1 VRGIGTVV
9 AEFIVTIVQMYY
21 TRKDFKTINTI
32 SLSKNY
38 IIASIVMFISCMLI
52 SKNIL
57 SNTLS
62 VLVQGITGA
71 IVYFTVLLIMKDEF
85 LISILNKIKKR
96 RN

>member
-1 VRGIGTVV
+1 MHGIGTVV
-9 AEFIVTIVQMYY
+9 AELIVTVVQMYY
-21 TRKDFKTINTI
+21 TRKDFNTINII

>member
-1 VRGIGTVV
+1 
-9 AEFIVTIVQMYY
+9 MYY
-21 TRKDFKTINTI
+21 TRKDFNTINII

>member
-1 VRGIGTVV
+1 MV
-9 AEFIVTIVQMYY
+9 AELIVTIVQMYY
-21 TRKDFKTINTI
+21 TRKDFNTINI
-32 SLSKNY
+32 IGLSKNY

-52 SKNIL
+52 SKNIV

-62 VLVQGITGA
+62 VIVQGIIGA
-71 IVYFTVLLIMKDEF
+71 IVYFIVLLIMKDEF

>member
-1 VRGIGTVV
+1 MLGIGTVV

-21 TRKDFKTINTI
+21 TRKDFNTINII

-62 VLVQGITGA
+62 VLVQGITGV